1 MARKYYDFR
10 SIRSLTDRQLEQAVT
25 QVAKTANR
33 RLEALE
39 KRGLTQYAYQSV
51 EKVRKGSSKAKRFS
65 TKLTG
70 KSKKEIAKELNA
82 LEDFFNRPTS
92 TVTGAKKAHEKAVKR
107 LKEDRIVGV
116 SGVRGLEINET
127 NRESFFN
134 FISSQEYKDMER
146 LVASEDL
153 QEFFIDVQDQISEK
167 ALTQLFRD
175 FQNADIGW
183 NEIYS
188 EIERLQDLQ
197 FDYEHNKKSM
207 SKEDLKEYEKYFK

>member
-1 MARKYYDFR
+1 MSRRYYDFR
-10 SIRSLTDRQLEQAVT
+10 SIRTLTDKQLEQAVE

-33 RLEALE
+33 RLQALE
-39 KRGLTQYAYQSV
+39 KTGLTQYAYQSV
-51 EKVRKGSSKAKRFS
+51 EKARKGGKKAKRFS
-65 TKLTG
+65 TKLSG
-70 KSKKEIAKELNA
+70 KTKKDIAKELNA
-82 LEDFFNRPTS
+82 LEDFLNRPTS
-92 TVTGAKKAHEKAVKR
+92 TVTGAKKAHEKAVKK
-107 LKEDRIVGV
+107 LKEDRFVGM
-116 SGVRGLEINET
+116 SGVRGLDINES

-175 FQNADIGW
+175 FQNAEIGW
-183 NEIYS
+183 NEMYS

-197 FDYEHNKKSM
+197 FEYEHNKNIM
-207 SKEDLKEYEKYFK
+207 SKDDLLEYEKYFK